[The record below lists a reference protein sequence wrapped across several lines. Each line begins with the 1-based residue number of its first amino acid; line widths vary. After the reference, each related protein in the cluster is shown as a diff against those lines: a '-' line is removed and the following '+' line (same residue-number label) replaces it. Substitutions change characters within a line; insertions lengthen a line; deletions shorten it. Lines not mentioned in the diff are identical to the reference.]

1 MNAVSAEPN
10 VRPITVYWD
19 RVVLVSV
26 EAKADLINQT
36 WGLSMMVLV
45 ATVGILKWLF
55 LAPARR

>member
-19 RVVLVSV
+19 RVVLVSL

-36 WGLSMMVLV
+36 WGLRMMV